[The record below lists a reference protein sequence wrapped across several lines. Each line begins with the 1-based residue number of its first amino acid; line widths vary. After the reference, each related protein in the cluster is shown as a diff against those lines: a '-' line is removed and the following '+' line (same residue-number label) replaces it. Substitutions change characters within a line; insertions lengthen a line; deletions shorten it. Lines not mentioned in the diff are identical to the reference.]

1 MKFSHKTTKVATSSL
16 KILTEGRKFGNMTL
30 AASLA
35 ALLVCAGGV
44 TLRPTAAKA
53 QIDRGAISSLGI
65 ASLTAQATVGQKVI
79 YVNATQGSDRPGSGL
94 SEASAYKTISYALQQ
109 AERGTVIQLASG
121 TYSADTGE
129 SFPLNI
135 PKEVTLQGNT
145 SSKGQ
150 GVMIIGGGSYI
161 SRTFARQN
169 VTVVALDDAIVQ
181 GVTITNPLSR
191 GTGLWIEAGDPTIA
205 NNTFTGNL
213 REGIFV
219 TGNARPT
226 IESNVFTQN
235 DANGISVARSAT
247 AVIRNNTFQET
258 GYGIAVGDTSAPLVS
273 NNGIFENKA
282 GIVVSNSA
290 TPVLRSNVI
299 ENNLAGGVVVI
310 SKANP
315 DLGTVNDQGNNRIR
329 NNGSYDLI
337 NSTSNLVVAI
347 GNDMNPNA
355 IQGNVNFVPADVQTA
370 FQDVE
375 GHWAQSYI
383 TALAKRGVISG
394 FPDGTYRPN
403 DPVTRAQFA
412 AIINKAFAPEA
423 TRINKTFVDVAS
435 NFWGADAI
443 QTAYR
448 GGFLAGYPG
457 DIFRPNQEI
466 PKVQALVALKSGL
479 ELPDANLGLLNRYS
493 DAVEIPN
500 YAKSAIASATANQ
513 LVVNYPNL
521 SQFNPNQQA
530 TRAEVAAF
538 VYQALVN
545 AGQAEVIPSP
555 YIVATP

>member
-1 MKFSHKTTKVATSSL
+1 MKLSNKTNQTIKADNFSL
-16 KILTEGRKFGNMTL
+16 KGLTQGRQFGHMTL

-44 TLRPTAAKA
+44 TFRPTAAKA
-53 QIDRGAISSLGI
+53 QTNEGAI
-65 ASLTAQATVGQKVI
+65 AQATASQTII
-79 YVNATQGSDRPGSGL
+79 YVNSTQGSDRPGSGL
-94 SEASAYKTISYALQQ
+94 SAASAYRTISYALQQ
-109 AERGTVIQLASG
+109 AQPGNIIQLASG
-121 TYSADTGE
+121 TYSAETGE

-135 PKEVTLQGNT
+135 PSDVTLRGNT

-150 GVMIIGGGSYI
+150 GVMIIGGGSHV
-161 SRTFARQN
+161 SATFARQN

-181 GVTITNPLSR
+181 GLTITNPLSR
-191 GTGLWIEAGDPTIA
+191 GTGLWIEDGNPTIA
-205 NNTFTGNL
+205 NNTFTDSL
-213 REGIFV
+213 REGVFV

-226 IESNVFTQN
+226 ISNNLFIKN
-235 DANGISVARSAT
+235 DANGISIARSA
-247 AVIRNNTFQET
+247 AGVIRDNTFQET
-258 GYGIAVGDTSAPLVS
+258 GYGMAIGDTSAPLVS

-290 TPVLRSNVI
+290 TPILRSNAI

-315 DLGTVNDQGNNRIR
+315 DLGTVDDQGNNRIR
-329 NNGSYDLI
+329 NNGDYDLM
-337 NSTSNLVVAI
+337 NATSNLIVAI

-355 IQGNVNFVPADVQTA
+355 IQGNVNFVPADIQTA
-370 FQDVE
+370 FDDVQ
-375 GHWAQSYI
+375 GHWSQSYI

-412 AIINKAFAPEA
+412 AIINKAFAPKA
-423 TRINKTFVDVAS
+423 IRINKVFGDVAS

-457 DIFRPNQEI
+457 DIFRPDQQI
-466 PKVQALVALKSGL
+466 PKVQALVALSSGL
-479 ELPDANLGLLNRYS
+479 GLPDASQSVLSRYA
-493 DAVEIPN
+493 DAVEIPD
-500 YAKSAIASATANQ
+500 YAKNAIASATANQ

-521 SQFNPNQQA
+521 SQFNPNEQA

-555 YIVATP
+555 YVVATP

>member
-1 MKFSHKTTKVATSSL
+1 MKLFKQNSKQTTKVSNFSL
-16 KILTEGRKFGNMTL
+16 KALTQGRQFGNMTL

-35 ALLVCAGGV
+35 ALVVCTGGV

-53 QIDRGAISSLGI
+53 DSNSGAI
-65 ASLTAQATVGQKVI
+65 AQATVGQKII
-79 YVNATQGSDRPGSGL
+79 YVNSTQGSDRPGSGL
-94 SEASAYKTISYALQQ
+94 SERSAYRTISYALEQ
-109 AERGTVIQLASG
+109 AEAGSIIQLANG

-135 PKEVTLQGNT
+135 PSNVTLRGN
-145 SSKGQ
+145 SSAKGQ

-161 SRTFARQN
+161 SKTFARQN
-169 VTVVALDDAIVQ
+169 VAIVANDDAMVE
-181 GVTITNPLSR
+181 GVTVTNPLSR
-191 GTGLWIEAGDPTIA
+191 GTGLWIEDGNPTIA
-205 NNTFTGNL
+205 KNTFTDSL

-219 TGNARPT
+219 TGDAEPT
-226 IESNVFTQN
+226 IESNVFIKN
-235 DANGISVARSAT
+235 DANGLSVARDAT
-247 AVIRNNTFQET
+247 GIIRDNTFQET
-258 GYGIAVGDTSAPLVS
+258 GYAIAIGDTSAPLLS

-282 GIVVSNSA
+282 GILVSNSA
-290 TPVLRSNVI
+290 TPVLRNNAI
-299 ENNLAGGVVVI
+299 ENNEAGGVLVI
-310 SKANP
+310 SKGNP
-315 DLGTVNDQGNNRIR
+315 DLGTVDDPGNNRIR
-329 NNGSYDLI
+329 NNGSYDVI
-337 NSTSNLVVAI
+337 NSTSNLIVAI
-347 GNDMNPNA
+347 GNQIDRDK
-355 IQGNVNFVPADVQTA
+355 IQGNVNFVPADIQTA
-370 FQDVE
+370 FDDVE

-412 AIINKAFAPEA
+412 AIINKAFAPKA
-423 TRINKTFVDVAS
+423 IRINQGFVDVAS

-448 GGFLAGYPG
+448 GGFLTGYPG
-457 DIFRPNQEI
+457 YIFRPDQEI

-479 ELPDANLGLLNRYS
+479 GLPDASLSLLDRYS
-493 DAVEIPN
+493 DAVEIPD
-500 YAKSAIASATANQ
+500 YAKNAIASATANQ

-555 YIVATP
+555 YVVATP

>member
-1 MKFSHKTTKVATSSL
+1 MKRSNKTSKQTAKVGNFSL
-16 KILTEGRKFGNMTL
+16 KGFTQGRKFGNMTL

-35 ALLVCAGGV
+35 ALVVCAGGM

-53 QIDRGAISSLGI
+53 DSNSGAI
-65 ASLTAQATVGQKVI
+65 AQATVGQKII
-79 YVNATQGSDRPGSGL
+79 YVNSTQGSDRPGSGL
-94 SEASAYKTISYALQQ
+94 SERSAYRTISYALEQ
-109 AERGTVIQLASG
+109 AEAGSIIQLANG

-135 PKEVTLQGNT
+135 PSNVTLRGNS

-150 GVMIIGGGSYI
+150 GVMIVGGGSYI
-161 SRTFARQN
+161 SKTFARQN
-169 VTVVALDDAIVQ
+169 VTMVANDDAMVE

-191 GTGLWIEAGDPTIA
+191 GTGLWVEDGNPTIA
-205 NNTFTGNL
+205 KNTFTDSL

-219 TGNARPT
+219 TGDASPT
-226 IESNVFTQN
+226 IENNLFIKN
-235 DANGISVARSAT
+235 DANGISVARDA
-247 AVIRNNTFQET
+247 AGAIRDNTFQET
-258 GYGIAVGDTSAPLVS
+258 GYAIAIGDTSAPLVS

-290 TPVLRSNVI
+290 TPVLRNNAI
-299 ENNLAGGVVVI
+299 ENNETGGVVII
-310 SKANP
+310 SQGNP
-315 DLGTVNDQGNNRIR
+315 DLGTVDEPGNNRIR
-329 NNGSYDLI
+329 NNGGYDVI
-337 NSTSNLVVAI
+337 NSTSNLIVAI
-347 GNDMNPNA
+347 GNDINRDT
-355 IQGNVNFVPADVQTA
+355 IHGSVNFVPADIQTA
-370 FQDVE
+370 FEDVQ

-394 FPDGTYRPN
+394 FPDGSYRPN

-412 AIINKAFAPEA
+412 AIINKAFAPA
-423 TRINKTFVDVAS
+423 PKTTRINKSFVDVAS
-435 NFWGADAI
+435 NFWGSDAI

-457 DIFRPNQEI
+457 DIFRPDQEI

-479 ELPDANLGLLNRYS
+479 GLPDASLSLLDRYS
-493 DAVEIPN
+493 DAFEIPD

-513 LVVNYPNL
+513 LVINYPNL
-521 SQFNPNQQA
+521 TQFNPNEEA

-545 AGQAEVIPSP
+545 GGLAEAIPSP
-555 YIVATP
+555 YVVATP